1 MKKFV
6 ILITLCLILI
16 VTGCGSAS
24 KKEAGRKEKQKIEME
39 KAEIK
44 EDVIT
49 PLESAMKTKQASK
62 IIEIVS
68 EQSDYYEPLNQI
80 VHNVD
85 PAMTSEM
92 YRAYLQTRINDQYE
106 IKEANGEYYLSF
118 TGEVIDLLSL
128 TSSGLYTD
136 FNSFQVALSQQLKNN
151 VEISVRLIKEDG
163 NWKVDPSDIN
173 FGIVLFGGTVVQ

>member
-39 KAEIK
+39 KEEIK

-92 YRAYLQTRINDQYE
+92 YQAYLETRTQDEYTVE
-106 IKEANGEYYLSF
+106 EVDGRYYLSF
-118 TGEVIDLLSL
+118 TGETIDLLSM
-128 TSSGLYTD
+128 TSNGGYTD
-136 FNSFQVALSQQLKNN
+136 LVSFQALLAQQSKNKGGVLIRL
-151 VEISVRLIKEDG
+151 VEEDG
-163 NWKVDPSDIN
+163 NWKVDLSDIN

>member
-1 MKKFV
+1 MCLV
-6 ILITLCLILI
+6 LIATA
-16 VTGCGSAS
+16 CGSNS
-24 KKEAGRKEKQKIEME
+24 KKEVDRKEKQKISIAKE
-39 KAEIK
+39 EIK

-49 PLESAMKTKQASK
+49 PLEDAMKTKQAAK

-85 PAMTSEM
+85 PVMTSEM

-106 IKEANGEYYLSF
+106 IKEVDGEYYLSF

-136 FNSFQVALSQQLKNN
+136 FDSFQVVLSQQPKNN
-151 VEISVRLIKEDG
+151 VEILIRLIKEDE
-163 NWKVDPSDIN
+163 NWEIDPFDIN